1 MTDAMYEKP
10 GKKGQKEFILNEEYD
25 REKIE
30 KSKYA
35 YLKVA

>member
-1 MTDAMYEKP
+1 MTDAMYELPSDKS
-10 GKKGQKEFILNEEYD
+10 QKSFTVTLPYAK
-25 REKIE
+25 EKIE